1 MPEKQGAFPAALCGT
16 LTALSENYGTIC
28 SICCAL
34 ILLDLLTGLAKA
46 KIQGKLNS
54 DTGYKGFWRKAALL
68 AALAF
73 GICLDLLVEYAAAR
87 RPGSGVPRPDRAA
100 ARLLHRRQRVHLHHR
115 KPLGLRCPAARFSRR
130 SSRKRQGQARP
141 ALTPAFIIPVPESA
155 VNPAPAGSSSLA
167 ALAVRYKILML
178 WRLSFLYC

>member
-1 MPEKQGAFPAALCGT
+1 MDEKIKPLLAAFCGA
-16 LTALSENYGTIC
+16 LTALAENYGTIC

-73 GICLDLLVEYAAAR
+73 GICLDLRRCR
-87 RPGSGVPRPDRAA
+87 RPGGRVPRPDRAA
-100 ARLLHRRQRVHLHHR
+100 ARLLHRRQRMYFHR
-115 KPLGLRCPAARFSRR
+115 
-130 SSRKRQGQARP
+130 
-141 ALTPAFIIPVPESA
+141 
-155 VNPAPAGSSSLA
+155 
-167 ALAVRYKILML
+167 
-178 WRLSFLYC
+178 

>member
-1 MPEKQGAFPAALCGT
+1 MPEKQGAFPAALCGA

-34 ILLDLLTGLAKA
+34 ILLDLLTGLTKA

-73 GICLDLLVEYAAAR
+73 GICLDLLVEYAAAAGLGAEFPALIER
-87 RPGSGVPRPDRAA
+87 LLAFYIAVNECISITENLSACGVQLPGFLAA
-100 ARLLHRRQRVHLHHR
+100 ALGSARDKLDQR
-115 KPLGLRCPAARFSRR
+115 
-130 SSRKRQGQARP
+130 
-141 ALTPAFIIPVPESA
+141 
-155 VNPAPAGSSSLA
+155 
-167 ALAVRYKILML
+167 
-178 WRLSFLYC
+178 

>member
-1 MPEKQGAFPAALCGT
+1 MPEKQGAFPAALCGA

-46 KIQGKLNS
+46 KIQGRLNS

-73 GICLDLLVEYAAAR
+73 GICLDLLVEYAAGLGAEFPAMIGRLLAFYIAVNECISITENLSACGAR
-87 RPGSGVPRPDRAA
+87 LPGFLAA
-100 ARLLHRRQRVHLHHR
+100 ALGSARDKLDQR
-115 KPLGLRCPAARFSRR
+115 
-130 SSRKRQGQARP
+130 
-141 ALTPAFIIPVPESA
+141 
-155 VNPAPAGSSSLA
+155 
-167 ALAVRYKILML
+167 
-178 WRLSFLYC
+178 

>member
-1 MPEKQGAFPAALCGT
+1 MPEKQGAFPAALCGA

-46 KIQGKLNS
+46 KIQGRINS

-73 GICLDLLVEYAAAR
+73 GICLDLLVEYAAA
-87 RPGSGVPRPDRAA
+87 GLGVAFPALIG
-100 ARLLHRRQRVHLHHR
+100 RLL
-115 KPLGLRCPAARFSRR
+115 
-130 SSRKRQGQARP
+130 
-141 ALTPAFIIPVPESA
+141 AFYIA
-155 VNPAPAGSSSLA
+155 VNKCISIVN
-167 ALAVRYKILML
+167 VRYAIKNI
-178 WRLSFLYC
+178 WARSW

>member
-1 MPEKQGAFPAALCGT
+1 MDEKIKPLLAAFCGA
-16 LTALSENYGTIC
+16 LTALAENYGTIC

-73 GICLDLLVEYAAAR
+73 GICLDLLVEYAAAAGLGAEF
-87 RPGSGVPRPDRAA
+87 PALIG
-100 ARLLHRRQRVHLHHR
+100 RLSPSTSPSTNVF
-115 KPLGLRCPAARFSRR
+115 PSLRTS
-130 SSRKRQGQARP
+130 RP
-141 ALTPAFIIPVPESA
+141 AVSSCLVFSLPPSGAPGTSSTSA
-155 VNPAPAGSSSLA
+155 DLCPHYSSVRISCKSCRKKQPLFLHSDAGEN
-167 ALAVRYKILML
+167 RGGFPKNF
-178 WRLSFLYC
+178 R

>member
-54 DTGYKGFWRKAALL
+54 DTGYKGFWRKAVLL

-73 GICLDLLVEYAAAR
+73 GICLDLLVEYAAA
-87 RPGSGVPRPDRAA
+87 GLGVAFPALIG
-100 ARLLHRRQRVHLHHR
+100 RLL
-115 KPLGLRCPAARFSRR
+115 
-130 SSRKRQGQARP
+130 
-141 ALTPAFIIPVPESA
+141 AFYIT
-155 VNPAPAGSSSLA
+155 VNKCISIVN
-167 ALAVRYKILML
+167 VRYTVKNIWARSWWPGPNIL
-178 WRLSFLYC
+178 RSV